1 MFSVTA
7 AGAAI
12 AEMFMPPP
20 SPVPPSSAAAVPE
33 PLLSVSM
40 RAHLPPKE
48 IFPGVNY
55 IAAHISR
62 LGDPEHRPLAIAE
75 NKISWDVSSTAAK

>member
-40 RAHLPPKE
+40 RAQLPPKS
-48 IFPGVNY
+48 PGVNY